1 MHALVRKGRWVQR
14 VLGVCDE
21 EEERLNAVEE
31 SEELRWSETRGN
43 ATNLSLEEPS
53 VFQLGGG
60 GRKTLVGEQRLMELE
75 WKGFGDNKDTIHG
88 DRRRPKAIKKSV
100 T

>member
-43 ATNLSLEEPS
+43 ATDLSLEEPS

-60 GRKTLVGEQRLMELE
+60 GRKTLVGEQRLIELE
-75 WKGFGDNKDTIHG
+75 RKGFGDNKDNSMGTVG
-88 DRRRPKAIKKSV
+88 DPKL
-100 T
+100 